1 MYKHIVPHKLTDT
14 INYKDGYKI
23 LNILQNRNHNNIIIY
38 GISKIGKTI
47 VIKQILNQFFGEE
60 KGQLIE
66 NDDINVFVHSHYYL
80 FNCKKCQCK
89 RVFTDYVNN
98 IICSYNHY
106 TNQNHYLIFDQ
117 FEEASH
123 ILQNYLKV
131 IIEKNVSICR
141 FLFVTNRLQNILHS
155 IQSRCI
161 LVRVS
166 EPSTSDKIVYM
177 SKILTNENI
186 SYDINKLHNYCKGY
200 TIQELINIYFFEG
213 EGAIDMIDNIISNII
228 KLFSK
233 PINIKQIKI
242 QSNLIAD
249 IQIPYSLFLTKLIS
263 KIIETFPTKDIH
275 TIIQM
280 ITEYELLLKKSYRD
294 IIYLESLLIQL
305 YKKIHD

>member
-23 LNILQNRNHNNIIIY
+23 LNMLQHRNHNNIIVY
-38 GISKIGKTI
+38 GISKIGKTT
-47 VIKQILNQFFGEE
+47 VIKQILNEFFGEE

-131 IIEKNVSICR
+131 IIEKNISICR

-186 SYDINKLHNYCKGY
+186 SYDINKLHNHCKGH

-233 PINIKQIKI
+233 SINIKQIKI

-249 IQIPYSLFLTKLIS
+249 IQIPYSLFLTKLML
-263 KIIETFPTKDIH
+263 KIIEIYPTKDIH

>member
-1 MYKHIVPHKLTDT
+1 MYTHIVPKTLFDT
-14 INYKDGYKI
+14 IHYKDGYKI
-23 LNILQNRNHNNIIIY
+23 LSMLQHRNHNNMIIY
-38 GISKIGKTI
+38 GTSKNGKTT
-47 VIKQILNQFFGEE
+47 VIKQVLNEFFGEE

-66 NDDINVFVHSHYYL
+66 NDDIHVFVHSHYYL
-80 FNCKKCQCK
+80 FNCKKCKCK
-89 RVFTDYVNN
+89 RAFTNYVNN

-131 IIEKNVSICR
+131 MIEKSSSICR
-141 FLFVTNRLQNILHS
+141 FLFVTNSLQNILHP

-161 LVRVS
+161 LVRVP

-186 SYDINKLHNYCKGY
+186 SYDINKLHNSCKGN
-200 TIQELINIYFFEG
+200 TIQGLINIYFFKG
-213 EGAIDMIDNIISNII
+213 GGAIDIIDHIISNII

-233 PINIKQIKI
+233 PVNIKQIKI

-249 IQIPYSLFLTKLIS
+249 LQIPYPLFLTKLMS
-263 KIIETFPTKDIH
+263 KIIETFPTKDIF
-275 TIIQM
+275 TIIQI

-305 YKKIHD
+305 YKTIHD

>member
-1 MYKHIVPHKLTDT
+1 MYTHIVPNKLTET

-23 LNILQNRNHNNIIIY
+23 LSMLQHKNHNNMIIY
-38 GISKIGKTI
+38 GISKIGKTTL
-47 VIKQILNQFFGEE
+47 IKQVLKEFFGEE
-60 KGQLIE
+60 KGKVIE
-66 NDDINVFVHSHYYL
+66 NDDINVFIHSHYYL

-89 RVFTDYVNN
+89 RVFTNYVNN

-106 TNQNHYLIFDQ
+106 TNKNHYLIFDQ

-131 IIEKNVSICR
+131 IIEKNSLICR
-141 FLFVTNRLQNILHS
+141 FLFVTNHLQNILHS
-155 IQSRCI
+155 IKSRCI

-166 EPSTSDKIVYM
+166 EPSTSDKIIYM
-177 SKILTNENI
+177 SKILKNENI
-186 SYDINKLHNYCKGY
+186 SYYINKLHNHCKGN

-213 EGAIDMIDNIISNII
+213 DGSIDMIEHIISNII

-233 PINIKQIKI
+233 PLNIKQIKI

-249 IQIPYSLFLTKLIS
+249 LQINYPFFLRNLIS
-263 KIIETFPTKDIH
+263 KIIKTSPTKDIY
-275 TIIQM
+275 TIIQI

>member
-1 MYKHIVPHKLTDT
+1 MYKYIVPHKLTDT

-23 LNILQNRNHNNIIIY
+23 LNMLQNRNHNNMIIY

-131 IIEKNVSICR
+131 IIEKNVLICR

-177 SKILTNENI
+177 SN
-186 SYDINKLHNYCKGY
+186 
-200 TIQELINIYFFEG
+200 
-213 EGAIDMIDNIISNII
+213 
-228 KLFSK
+228 
-233 PINIKQIKI
+233 
-242 QSNLIAD
+242 
-249 IQIPYSLFLTKLIS
+249 
-263 KIIETFPTKDIH
+263 
-275 TIIQM
+275 
-280 ITEYELLLKKSYRD
+280 
-294 IIYLESLLIQL
+294 
-305 YKKIHD
+305 